1 MKSADTDL
9 IFENYKAINVK
20 QLMLES
26 TVESFARNTVQID
39 TLSEA
44 YAILDIYNDMLEEG
58 LFSNIKNAAS
68 GVRNVASGLGSTA
81 RAAGGAI
88 RQGAQAVGGAVQRGA
103 QAAGQVAQSAGNA
116 VAQGAQQ
123 VHANVSNMYNTGKN
137 AQQVSQVMSQAAEA
151 AQQIKDLIAQAK
163 QLSPETF
170 QGSRGRALAVN
181 PDNLTLG
188 AIINY
193 MTTAGVNSTVAADA
207 AQQNG
212 VFGGVGG
219 AMKQGFQGQAAP
231 ATP

>member
-1 MKSADTDL
+1 MKSTDTDL

-58 LFSNIKNAAS
+58 LFSNIKNAYS
-68 GVRNVASGLGSTA
+68 GAKNVA
-81 RAAGGAI
+81 
-88 RQGAQAVGGAVQRGA
+88 QGVGNTVRAVGGAVQRGA
-103 QAAGQVAQSAGNA
+103 KA
-116 VAQGAQQ
+116 VASGVRHVAG
-123 VHANVSNMYNTGKN
+123 NVSNMYDKGKK
-137 AQQVSQVMSQAAEA
+137 ASQVNQVMSQAAEA

-170 QGSRGRALAVN
+170 QGSSAVN
-181 PDNLTLG
+181 PDDLTLG

-193 MTTAGVNSTVAADA
+193 MTTAGVNSAVAADA

-231 ATP
+231 VTP